1 MRRRSAR
8 LRRISSQGALEVV
21 AMNTAEFLQITSM
34 VVPDRIAL
42 VGGQQRV
49 TFAEMADRVNRLA
62 NWLQA
67 AGAGPDNPV
76 GAMSVNSVEF
86 VETYYAAA
94 KIGATFVPLNYRA
107 KQEELTYMINTSDV
121 HVLFVGERYLDLVAA
136 LRPSLQT
143 VRAYVCYDKPVD
155 GMSNLAEIRP
165 QSPDDEPFVD
175 VDESRPTVLIYTSG
189 TTSVPKG
196 VALSYLNL
204 TVLVASTVSPAD
216 PGEDPEVQL
225 LSVPIF
231 HVAGVTPIMQS
242 VWGGRTLV
250 VLPQFDPKLWLE
262 AVQNEKVTQS
272 FVVPTMLKRI
282 MDHEDFA
289 KYDLSSLKLITYGA
303 APMPYEV
310 VSKAVDVFNCGLMN
324 AYGQTE
330 STSTMTFL
338 GPEDHQIPREP
349 GPERDKKLHRLRS
362 VGRGMD
368 DNVIAIKDEQ
378 DVTLEAGAEGEI
390 CVKGPRVMAEY
401 HKQADATAS
410 AIRDGWLHT
419 GDVGYLD
426 DEGYLFITGR
436 KKDLIIRG
444 GENISTGEIEA
455 ALDEHPQIE
464 ESAVIGVPDVEWGEV
479 IKAVIVPVKG
489 QKPDPD
495 EVVQYVK
502 ARLASYKAPAFFAF
516 VDELPRNPMGKVLKT
531 ELRKLYGKPE
541 NG

>member
-1 MRRRSAR
+1 
-8 LRRISSQGALEVV
+8 
-21 AMNTAEFLQITSM
+21 MNTAEFLQITSM
-34 VVPDRIAL
+34 VVPDRTAL
-42 VGGQQRV
+42 VCGGNRV
-49 TFAEMADRVNRLA
+49 TFAEMADHVNRLA

-67 AGAGPDNPV
+67 QGAGPEKPV
-76 GAMSVNSVEF
+76 GAMSTNSVEF
-86 VETYYAAA
+86 VEAYYAAA

-107 KQEELTYMINTSDV
+107 KHEELTYMINTSDV
-121 HVLFVGERYLDLVAA
+121 HVLFVGERYLDLVAT
-136 LRPSLQT
+136 LRPTLEKVQ
-143 VRAYVCYDKPVD
+143 VYACFDKQVE
-155 GMSNLAEIRP
+155 GMSAYRDILRD
-165 QSPDDEPFVD
+165 SPGDEPFVE

-204 TVLVASTVSPAD
+204 SVYVTNTMSPAD
-216 PGEDPEVQL
+216 PSEDPDVTL

-231 HVAGVTPIMQS
+231 HVAGVTPIMSS

-262 AVQNEKVTQS
+262 AVQNERVTHS

-282 MDHEDFA
+282 MEHEDFA

-310 VSKAVDVFNCGLMN
+310 VSKAVDVFTCGLMN

-338 GPEDHQIPREP
+338 GPDDHQIPKEP
-349 GPERDKKLHRLRS
+349 GPEREKRLHRLRS
-362 VGRGMD
+362 VGRAMD
-368 DNVIAIKDEQ
+368 DIVIAIMD
-378 DVTLEAGAEGEI
+378 DADAVLEAGAEGEI
-390 CVKGPRVMAEY
+390 CVMGPRVMAEY

-455 ALDEHPQIE
+455 TLDEHPQIE

-479 IKAVIVPVKG
+479 IKAVIVPVKN
-489 QKPDPD
+489 QKPDP
-495 EVVQYVK
+495 EEIVQYVK
-502 ARLASYKAPAFFAF
+502 SRLASYKAPSYFAF
-516 VDELPRNPMGKVLKT
+516 VEELPRNPMGKVLKT
-531 ELRKLYGKPE
+531 ELRKLYGKSE